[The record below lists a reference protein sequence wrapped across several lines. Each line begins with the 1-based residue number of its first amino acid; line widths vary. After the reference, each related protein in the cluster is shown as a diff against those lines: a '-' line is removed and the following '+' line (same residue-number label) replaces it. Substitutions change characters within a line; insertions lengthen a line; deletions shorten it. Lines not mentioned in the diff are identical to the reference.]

1 MLKKLE
7 YVFLLTTTALL
18 VLPLLEAQVAP
29 PTPPSS
35 EKNGKNTKLPPC
47 KSCRVFVESF
57 ESGMRKTERNK
68 HDGGDAAWEEERLG
82 SYKTSE
88 VRLVEIQ
95 ESLCNDVTRGT
106 AQCHNLAEEN
116 EQLIEDWWFKHQ
128 NEEPDF
134 FKFLCI
140 DKLAVCCPDLHFGP
154 NCDPCSD
161 CHPKE
166 HADLIESDSDDS
178 ETYEDGEDEH
188 NNEDSFQDQLA
199 GWIIT
204 NGITHA
210 ASNQLLKLLKTKEC
224 LKNLPSD
231 CLCDTG
237 YAGEGCTECAMQ
249 FYEAF
254 RDEEKILCSPC
265 HAACANSTGCRG
277 PGSRN
282 CNSCAKGWAPVS
294 GGEGSGCMD
303 INECLE
309 VRNACERNQ
318 FCVNNEGSFSC
329 IECDR
334 SCSGC
339 TGDGPDLC
347 NTCAEGYELRDGLC
361 TDTAGE
367 KRDQYVTMTRY
378 LTYLGLC
385 IATCVIFQSSTWI
398 ASLVGLA
405 VALYISV
412 SEYWL
417 AGSTSKGTSPTIPD
431 HLLNE
436 LRGK

>member
-161 CHPKE
+161 CH
-166 HADLIESDSDDS
+166 
-178 ETYEDGEDEH
+178 G
-188 NNEDSFQDQLA
+188 
-199 GWIIT
+199 
-204 NGITHA
+204 NGQCKGNGTRKG
-210 ASNQLLKLLKTKEC
+210 NGK
-224 LKNLPSD
+224 